1 MDRLE
6 RFYRMQGMLKNRR
19 FVRTQQFLD
28 ELEVSRATFKRDL
41 DYMKDRLHAPIVY
54 DRHHEAYRFDDS
66 VADHEL
72 WQLPGLWFTADE
84 LRALLT
90 MDRLLGDLQPGVLS
104 ELTGPIRKRLKELL
118 QSGEHSAADVARRI
132 RIVAIGSR
140 KVEPAHFRA
149 LEHGLA
155 LSRRRLRIRH
165 FRRAGRR
172 RARARRLAAAAGA
185 LSRQLVPRRLVPH
198 APGAAHVRRG
208 CDRERERGRPAGEG
222 NERRALDRHFASG
235 YGIFSGADTEEAA
248 LLFSKERARWV
259 SRETWHPQQDGEL
272 QFDGTY
278 LLKFPYSR
286 EPELVM
292 DILKYGADVEVL
304 SPQSLRERVATRA
317 AGRGSTLQVKR
328 PGTRPGRRRSDGRS
342 SCAGSSTQSV
352 KRCGCTPSTGGSVT
366 PAPT

>member
-19 FVRTQQFLD
+19 FVRTQEFLD

-41 DYMKDRLHAPIVY
+41 DYMKDRMRAPIVY
-54 DRHHEAYRFDDS
+54 DRHHEAYRFDDA

-118 QSGEHSAADVARRI
+118 QSGEHSAEDVARRI

-140 KVEPAHFRA
+140 KVEPAHFRVLSTA
-149 LEHGLA
+149 L

-165 FRRAGRR
+165 LRRQDGDVMEREI
-172 RARARRLAAAAGA
+172 
-185 LSRQLVPRRLVPH
+185 SPQRLVH
-198 APGAAHVRRG
+198 YRDNWYLDAWCHKRQALRTFGVDAIESALVV
-208 CDRERERGRPAGEG
+208 DKSAREVSDDT
-222 NERRALDRHFASG
+222 LDRHFASG
-235 YGIFSGADTEEAA
+235 YGIFSGADTQQAM

-259 SRETWHPQQDGEL
+259 SSEIWHPQQDGRMQL
-272 QFDGTY
+272 DGTY
-278 LLKFPYSR
+278 LLRLPYSQQ
-286 EPELVM
+286 PELVM
-292 DILKYGADVEVL
+292 DVLKYGADVEVL
-304 SPQSLRERVATRA
+304 SPPALRA
-317 AGRGSTLQVKR
+317 AVASQLQAAA
-328 PGTRPGRRRSDGRS
+328 RRYE
-342 SCAGSSTQSV
+342 
-352 KRCGCTPSTGGSVT
+352 
-366 PAPT
+366 